1 MLWASAGNVCSTT
14 KWNMHHIMERLNF
27 IDLMLNT
34 PDLNSTADIKAKSQM
49 MTDSTSGPGVPIVTQ
64 DRLSPTNQVSLKSCR
79 EVTIWNAWV
88 ETCASLWKE
97 CRELMGCR
105 ESCFI
110 VLYNYRGQTT
120 EKQHNAHTESTPKKL
135 LTKSGGL
142 LGVCF
147 FSTSFH
153 LTFALW
159 PSLSG

>member
-14 KWNMHHIMERLNF
+14 KWTMHHIMERLNF
-27 IDLMLNT
+27 IDLTLNT
-34 PDLNSTADIKAKSQM
+34 PELNSTADIEAESQM

-79 EVTIWNAWV
+79 EVVRLQFETLEWKPVLLYGKNA
-88 ETCASLWKE
+88 EHLALKC
-97 CRELMGCR
+97 
-105 ESCFI
+105 
-110 VLYNYRGQTT
+110 YNYRCQTT

-135 LTKSGGL
+135 LTKRGGL

-147 FSTSFH
+147 LSSSFH

-159 PSLSG
+159 LSRSG